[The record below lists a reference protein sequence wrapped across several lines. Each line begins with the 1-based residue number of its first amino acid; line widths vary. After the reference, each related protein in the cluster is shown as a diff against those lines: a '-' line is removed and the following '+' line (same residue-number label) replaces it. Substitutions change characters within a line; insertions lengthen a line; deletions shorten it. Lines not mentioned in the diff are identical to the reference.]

1 MKILFAYPFFLKD
14 SVLEQ
19 GWNTPYFP
27 LGLLYLAA
35 ATRNAGHA
43 VSVFDGTFANGID
56 DFYATF
62 EAHRPDVVCI
72 TSLITLRGR
81 ALELG
86 QWVSEQG
93 ASVVFG
99 GPDATFEPQ
108 PYAAL
113 GATLVLGAGEQTL
126 VELLVA
132 LQNEHYSLSSIRGIA
147 YCENDTLTITK
158 PRPTLRDLNQLPLP
172 ARDLL
177 DFEPYHN
184 LWRQHHGY
192 TSITIAATRGCDC
205 ETGCE
210 DCIPSNFGV
219 NIRYRSPQRVAAE
232 MWQLEAE
239 YKVDR
244 FRLVDDLEALGRDW
258 LVALGE
264 AMQTMGVRTPYE
276 GLKPLHFGPL
286 PMYAPQK
293 DLCAERTV
301 WLPGVDQDPAALDI
315 AVVQRRWEQG
325 LLMENESVAPT
336 CKNCS

>member
-1 MKILFAYPFFLKD
+1 MKILLVYPFFLKD

-35 ATRNAGHA
+35 AARDAGHS
-43 VSVFDGTFANGID
+43 VSLFDGTFANGVH

-62 EAHRPDVVCI
+62 EANNPDVVCI

-86 QWVSEQG
+86 QWVLEQG
-93 ASVVFG
+93 AQVIFG
-99 GPDATFEPQ
+99 GPDAKFEPQ
-108 PYAAL
+108 PYAVL
-113 GATLVLGAGEQTL
+113 GATLVLGEGEQTL
-126 VELLVA
+126 VELLDA
-132 LQNEHYSLSSIRGIA
+132 LQHGRTRSGIQGIA
-147 YCENDTLTITK
+147 YCEDDRLITTA
-158 PRPTLRDLNQLPLP
+158 PRPALRTLSQLPLP

-177 DFEPYHN
+177 DFEPYHQ

-219 NIRYRSPQRVAAE
+219 NIRYRSPQQVAAE
-232 MWQLEAE
+232 MQQLEAE
-239 YKVDR
+239 YEVDR

-264 AMQTMGVRTPYE
+264 AMQALGLQTPYE

-325 LLMENESVAPT
+325 VLLDGESIAPT
-336 CKNCS
+336 CQNCS